1 MFRLIG
7 WVIKTALFAALI
19 LVVGQIIQWNGKSV
33 SDQIKTGLSHA
44 ERVTPKN
51 LSIDTDELGQ
61 KVKNAFD
68 FSDTFS
74 KAKSQFNSKT
84 NSKTKKESASN
95 SRQTPS
101 EEKIP
106 TTDKKE
112 LRALLDQAD

>member
-7 WVIKTALFAALI
+7 WIFKTVLFAAFI

-68 FSDTFS
+68 FSNTFS
-74 KAKSQFNSKT
+74 KSKSQLNA
-84 NSKTKKESASN
+84 KTKKESASN
-95 SRQTPS
+95 SRQTPL

-112 LRALLDQAD
+112 LRALLDQVD